1 MIAAPCDDRAMTFT
15 LPRLYPIT
23 DTRLSGLTHAEQVE
37 RLAAGG
43 ATLVQLREKLAP
55 PREFYEAARRA
66 VEVARALGVR
76 VIINDRVDIALAVG
90 ADGVH
95 LGQDDLPP
103 ERAREVVGPD
113 LVVGYSTHNI
123 EQALEADSTS
133 VDYIAV
139 GPVFGTMTKAN
150 PDPVVGPELIRQLK
164 PRLTKPL
171 VAIGGI
177 QLDSAP
183 GVIAAGAD
191 SVAVI
196 ADLFAAGDITARTR
210 EYLHRLGLL

>member
-1 MIAAPCDDRAMTFT
+1 MTLT

-23 DTRLSGLTHAEQVE
+23 DARLTGLTHAEQVE

-43 ATLVQLREKLAP
+43 ATFVQLREKVAT
-55 PREFYEAARRA
+55 PREFYEAALKA
-66 VEVARALGVR
+66 VQVARALGVLI
-76 VIINDRVDIALAVG
+76 IINDRLDIAIAVD

-103 ERAREVVGPD
+103 ARARALIGANRI
-113 LVVGYSTHNI
+113 VGYSTHNVK
-123 EQALEADSTS
+123 QAIEADSTP

-139 GPVFGTMTKAN
+139 GPVFQTTTKAN
-150 PDPVVGPELIRQLK
+150 PDPVVGPELIRELK
-164 PRLTKPL
+164 TRLTKPL

-177 QLDSAP
+177 TLDTAP
-183 GVIAAGAD
+183 AILAGGAG

-196 ADLFAAGDITARTR
+196 ADLYATGDIAARTR
-210 EYLHRLGLL
+210 EYLHRFASF

>member
-1 MIAAPCDDRAMTFT
+1 MTFS

-43 ATLVQLREKLAP
+43 ATLIQLRDKLAS

-76 VIINDRVDIALAVG
+76 LIINDRLDIALAVD

-103 ERAREVVGPD
+103 ARARELVGANRI
-113 LVVGYSTHNI
+113 VGYSTHNV
-123 EQALEADSTS
+123 EQALEADSTPI
-133 VDYIAV
+133 DYIAV
-139 GPVFGTMTKAN
+139 GPVFQTTTKAN
-150 PDPVVGPELIRQLK
+150 PDPVVGPDLIRELK
-164 PRLTKPL
+164 PRLTRPL

-177 QLDSAP
+177 TLSTAP
-183 GVIAAGAD
+183 AVIAAGAD
-191 SVAVI
+191 SIAVI
-196 ADLFAAGDITARTR
+196 ADLFAAGDLIARAG
-210 EYLHRLGLL
+210 EYLQRLG

>member
-1 MIAAPCDDRAMTFT
+1 MTFT

-23 DTRLSGLTHAEQVE
+23 DARLTGLTHAEQVE

-43 ATLVQLREKLAP
+43 ATVVQLREKHAP
-55 PREFYEAARRA
+55 PREFYEAALKA
-66 VEVARALGVR
+66 VQVARALGVR
-76 VIINDRVDIALAVG
+76 IIINDRLDIALAVD

-103 ERAREVVGPD
+103 ARARALVGANRI
-113 LVVGYSTHNI
+113 VGYSTHNVK
-123 EQALEADSTS
+123 QALEADATP

-139 GPVFGTMTKAN
+139 GPVFQTTTKAN
-150 PDPVVGPELIRQLK
+150 PDPVVGPEFIRELK
-164 PRLTKPL
+164 TRLTKPL

-177 QLDSAP
+177 TLDTAP
-183 GVIAAGAD
+183 AVIAAGAD

-196 ADLFAAGDITARTR
+196 ADLYATGDIAVRTQ
-210 EYLHRLGLL
+210 EFLHRLQL